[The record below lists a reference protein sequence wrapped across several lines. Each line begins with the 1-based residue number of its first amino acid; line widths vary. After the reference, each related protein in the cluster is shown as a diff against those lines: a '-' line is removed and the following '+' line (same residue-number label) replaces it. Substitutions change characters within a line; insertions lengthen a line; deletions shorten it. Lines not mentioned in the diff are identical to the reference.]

1 MKIRREEVKAVMILG
16 VLIALL
22 LAILILLA
30 ANRLWETNRLEIRED
45 RLIVPEATEVPAPE
59 EAETGEA
66 APAVW
71 TRYPVPLDDE
81 LQIYIEQLCAEYEV
95 PANVVFAVI
104 EVESGYDPSLV
115 GDGGNS
121 WGLMQIYA
129 TQHTARCVRLGAWNL
144 LDPRMNVRVGIDFL
158 GELLAIHDD
167 IEWALSWYNGWGGE
181 PCDYAGAVMCIA
193 EQLLESSQQVT
204 A

>member
-1 MKIRREEVKAVMILG
+1 MKTKKWRHIVSGIMAAAMVIMSAG
-16 VLIALL
+16 VLPADEL
-22 LAILILLA
+22 
-30 ANRLWETNRLEIRED
+30 
-45 RLIVPEATEVPAPE
+45 APE
-59 EAETGEA
+59 EAETGEP

-144 LDPRMNVRVGIDFL
+144 LDPKANVRVGIDFL
-158 GELLAIHDD
+158 GELLAIHTH
-167 IEWALSWYNGWGGE
+167 NQKQRHNVNQKGE
-181 PCDYAGAVMCIA
+181 SIVFQIGVTPYFSYASGF
-193 EQLLESSQQVT
+193 ST
-204 A
+204 PT